1 MQNAQPLARTKGHTD
16 SDPNMMIVMI
26 LMMLL
31 MMMMLVR
38 MMMLL
43 TRGLPGGR
51 EPMGARPR
59 AGEGRGTEDREP
71 ATRNR
76 GVSRDRGP
84 MGPRAR

>member
-1 MQNAQPLARTKGHTD
+1 
-16 SDPNMMIVMI
+16 MMMVMI

-31 MMMMLVR
+31 KMMMLVR

-43 TRGLPGGR
+43 MRGLPRDR
-51 EPMGARPR
+51 EPMRARPR
-59 AGEGRGTEDREP
+59 AGEGRGTEGREP

-76 GVSRDRGP
+76 GVSRYRGP

>member
-1 MQNAQPLARTKGHTD
+1 
-16 SDPNMMIVMI
+16 MMIVMI

-43 TRGLPGGR
+43 MRGLPRDR

-59 AGEGRGTEDREP
+59 AGEGRGTEGREP
-71 ATRNR
+71 ATRNQ
-76 GVSRDRGP
+76 GLSRDREP
-84 MGPRAR
+84 MGPRTRYGGTQDRDRWHGRRT